1 MHRFVLLTSSHRP
14 TTTTTT
20 FRPILV
26 RPTTAGLSSPTRRLF
41 IPHATTPSTTALF
54 STRSSAHTGGRFYRK
69 TLFPTTAVAA
79 GVATATGIWWGCSQ
93 LMDPCHAEAERTH
106 TYNLSAYAPS
116 TASGTVAELLDDEGR
131 VALQA
136 KSTEEIL
143 LGLLVYRMCMIP
155 GVVDLAPHVISACET
170 LHLHGPLYWLV
181 KRTVFRQFCGGETPD
196 ECSASMERLAQS
208 GINCI
213 LDLSIEADLHIKKPK
228 KKNTLSYEEQR
239 ADVVVDMIKDCLR
252 TASTCEGSF
261 AAVKVTAFAP
271 PEVLLRL
278 NQAIIR
284 LDQAYEACKRLED
297 GRMDQVGLSRIVQ
310 HVLPPPCD
318 KEQQERRE
326 EILEA
331 IGDDALERWQVDKLF
346 DLQGPMRDIWW
357 QTGDDQTPDDTPL
370 TADEL
375 RAYDRMVSRL
385 NQVCSMAHDRH
396 VGIMIDAEQ
405 SYFQEAID
413 HVAMNLQ
420 AKYNRRDDR
429 EHTPTVY
436 NTCKF
441 FIFLHSQSYIANLG
455 NIDQMYTKNAQAK
468 LERDVARAQRENFGF
483 AAKLVR
489 GAYMVMERKR
499 AAQLGYPSPIH
510 DTIEDTHASFNNG
523 VRFLLDKL
531 RENLKEGETIRST
544 TAPVVFM
551 VATHNRD
558 SIVLTV
564 QEMERH
570 QVLPRSGVVHFGQ
583 LYGMQDQ
590 ISYTL
595 GKNEYSIYKYLPYGK
610 IDEVMPYLLRRA
622 QENSSLLGGVS
633 KECSLMWQ
641 EVKERWSGKS
651 VSVLQQALPPSSPHA
666 SAGTTAAATTG
677 AATTAATADPAPA
690 VELATATTTTTTAA
704 NEVDV

>member
-1 MHRFVLLTSSHRP
+1 MHRFVLLASSHRP

-26 RPTTAGLSSPTRRLF
+26 RPSGLSCTRRLF
-41 IPHATTPSTTALF
+41 IPHATISPSAALF
-54 STRSSAHTGGRFYRK
+54 STRSTAHTGGRFYRK
-69 TLFPTTAVAA
+69 SLIPTAVAA
-79 GVATATGIWWGCSQ
+79 GVATATAIGWGCSQ
-93 LMDPCHAEAERTH
+93 LMDPCYAEAERTH

-143 LGLLVYRMCMIP
+143 LGLLVYRMCMVP
-155 GVVDLAPHVISACET
+155 GVVDLAPHVISACES

-310 HVLPPPCD
+310 HVLPPPRD

-436 NTCKF
+436 NT
-441 FIFLHSQSYIANLG
+441 SNLD
-455 NIDQMYTKNAQAK
+455 NTLDQMYTKNAQAK

-544 TAPVVFM
+544 TSPVVFM

-641 EVKERWSGKS
+641 EIKDRASGKS
-651 VSVLQQALPPSSPHA
+651 VAVLQQALPPSSPHA
-666 SAGTTAAATTG
+666 SAGTTAATP
-677 AATTAATADPAPA
+677 AATAPADTAPA
-690 VELATATTTTTTAA
+690 VELATATATTTTTTTAT

>member
-1 MHRFVLLTSSHRP
+1 MHRSVLLASSHRP

-54 STRSSAHTGGRFYRK
+54 STRSTAHTGGRFYRK
-69 TLFPTTAVAA
+69 TLFSTTAVAA

-310 HVLPPPCD
+310 HVLPPPRD

-441 FIFLHSQSYIANLG
+441 
-455 NIDQMYTKNAQAK
+455 
-468 LERDVARAQRENFGF
+468 V
-483 AAKLVR
+483 
-489 GAYMVMERKR
+489 
-499 AAQLGYPSPIH
+499 
-510 DTIEDTHASFNNG
+510 
-523 VRFLLDKL
+523 
-531 RENLKEGETIRST
+531 
-544 TAPVVFM
+544 
-551 VATHNRD
+551 
-558 SIVLTV
+558 
-564 QEMERH
+564 
-570 QVLPRSGVVHFGQ
+570 
-583 LYGMQDQ
+583 
-590 ISYTL
+590 
-595 GKNEYSIYKYLPYGK
+595 
-610 IDEVMPYLLRRA
+610 
-622 QENSSLLGGVS
+622 
-633 KECSLMWQ
+633 
-641 EVKERWSGKS
+641 
-651 VSVLQQALPPSSPHA
+651 
-666 SAGTTAAATTG
+666 
-677 AATTAATADPAPA
+677 
-690 VELATATTTTTTAA
+690 
-704 NEVDV
+704 